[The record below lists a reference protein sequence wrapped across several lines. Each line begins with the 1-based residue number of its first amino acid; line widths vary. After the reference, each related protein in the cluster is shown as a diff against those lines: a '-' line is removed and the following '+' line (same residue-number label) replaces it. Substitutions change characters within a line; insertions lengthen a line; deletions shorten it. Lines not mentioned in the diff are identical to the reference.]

1 MIVPRIGALC
11 LLIAYGFAAASV
23 GRLMYVTASE
33 GYNSWLAVL
42 AFIAPAAILGIASAL
57 LVLWRNPLGVRLAG
71 PLCIVLVIT
80 AVMTFFELPP
90 VGRFLDDYQTAA
102 LARGVDVPPY
112 LEARDVTPAEYVES
126 QANDVRS
133 QGALGAIILVVLYGI
148 TVLRG
153 SRKPKS
159 KPAGATAE
167 PS

>member
-1 MIVPRIGALC
+1 
-11 LLIAYGFAAASV
+11 
-23 GRLMYVTASE
+23 
-33 GYNSWLAVL
+33 
-42 AFIAPAAILGIASAL
+42 
-57 LVLWRNPLGVRLAG
+57 VLWRNPLGVRLAG

-90 VGRFLDDYQTAA
+90 VGRFLDDYQAAA
-102 LARGVDVPPY
+102 LERGVDVPPY